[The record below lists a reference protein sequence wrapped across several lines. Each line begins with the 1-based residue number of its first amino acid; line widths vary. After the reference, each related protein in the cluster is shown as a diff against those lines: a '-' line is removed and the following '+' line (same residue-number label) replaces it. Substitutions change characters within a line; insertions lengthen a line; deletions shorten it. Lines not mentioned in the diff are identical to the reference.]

1 MQTDLITVI
10 AKIFLGFTHEIVILP
25 LIILGYIWLNQ
36 KNFYNAICL
45 LLISMLFNYA
55 LKVTFKIP
63 LAPTLGKTGF
73 AFPSGHMQ
81 SAVVLYGW
89 LITKIKQ
96 PIVKIL
102 IILLLI
108 GVGLSLVYFGYHN
121 YLDILGAIFFG
132 ILLIFIYNILLNN
145 INKYLYY
152 LILSFSSILMLYIAI
167 IHNIAPHLWMAYYGL
182 IGLIITEKFFIS
194 HKIIKKNINNK
205 ILATILCFV
214 SIFIIKAL
222 FCIKFMNGLPVYLQQ
237 LQWILIGGCIPW
249 SVYYSSL
256 LK

>member
-1 MQTDLITVI
+1 MQTDLTIVI

-55 LKVTFKIP
+55 LKVTFK
-63 LAPTLGKTGF
+63 GF
-73 AFPSGHMQ
+73 IFPSGHMQ

-89 LITKIKQ
+89 LMTKIKQ
-96 PIVKIL
+96 LILKIL
-102 IILLLI
+102 IIKLLI
-108 GVGLSLVYFGYHN
+108 SIGVSLVYFGYHN
-121 YLDILGAIFFG
+121 YLDIFGAIFFG

-145 INKYLYY
+145 INKYLSFI
-152 LILSFSSILMLYIAI
+152 ILSFSSILMLYIAI

-182 IGLIITEKFFIS
+182 IGLIITENIFIS

-205 ILATILCFV
+205 ILATIICFV

-237 LQWILIGGCIPW
+237 LQWMLIGGCIPW